1 MKFLPLI
8 AATLLGAVATPHAH
22 ANFDTD
28 KGDLE
33 VQGRIMVDYVYFE
46 DVHND
51 GKRGS
56 EWDIR
61 RGRIGVKHKSGK
73 HWRAELELNI
83 DQNDNEV
90 SISEGVV
97 EYRGWDHADLKVGR
111 TKEPF
116 GLENLTSSMN
126 ISTMERS
133 MVTEAFA
140 PGRNFGVLLEDDSD
154 LHSWGL
160 GIFRAGE
167 DEFGLDGYAATGR
180 LTLSPIN
187 ESGRLVHLG
196 LSASLRDMQSNDYDV
211 NEPAE
216 VDPAR
221 KIIESREIRADSI
234 SQFSLEG
241 AFVYRQFSMQAE
253 FMQQYVQEL
262 SPPGVK
268 ESSVQFSGYYVLASW
283 FLRGGPRPY
292 DGGSFDE
299 PEKGSWELVGRF
311 SNIDLVDQDEG
322 ASGDAFV
329 LGINHYVTGRL
340 RLMFNIGRADIEH
353 SSASKSGTGNSM
365 GFRAQYAF

>member
-1 MKFLPLI
+1 MKCLPLI
-8 AATLLGAVATPHAH
+8 AVTLVVALATANAH

-28 KGDLE
+28 GGDLE

-56 EWDIR
+56 EWEIR
-61 RGRIGVKHKSGK
+61 RGRVGVKHKSGK
-73 HWRAELELNI
+73 HWRAELELDINQSS
-83 DQNDNEV
+83 DST

-97 EYRGWDHADLKVGR
+97 EYRGWQHANLVVGR

-116 GLENLTSSMN
+116 GLENNTSSMN

-133 MVTEAFA
+133 MVTEAFK
-140 PGRNFGVLLEDDSD
+140 PGRNFGVMLEDDSQR
-154 LHSWGL
+154 HSWGL
-160 GIFRAGE
+160 GVFRAGE

-180 LTLSPIN
+180 LTLSPVN
-187 ESGRLVHLG
+187 EPGKLLHLG
-196 LSASLRDMQSNDYDV
+196 ISASLRDMQSNEYDI
-211 NEPAE
+211 NEPVE
-216 VDPAR
+216 VNPGR
-221 KIIESREIRADSI
+221 KIIETRTIRADSI
-234 SQFSLEG
+234 NQFSLEG

-262 SPPGVK
+262 SAPGEK
-268 ESSVQFSGYYVLASW
+268 ESSVGFSGYYVLASW

-311 SNIDLVDQDEG
+311 SNIDLMDQETG
-322 ASGDAFV
+322 ARGDALV

-340 RLMFNIGRADIEH
+340 RLMFNVGRADIEH
-353 SSASKSGTGNSM
+353 SGASKNGTGNSM